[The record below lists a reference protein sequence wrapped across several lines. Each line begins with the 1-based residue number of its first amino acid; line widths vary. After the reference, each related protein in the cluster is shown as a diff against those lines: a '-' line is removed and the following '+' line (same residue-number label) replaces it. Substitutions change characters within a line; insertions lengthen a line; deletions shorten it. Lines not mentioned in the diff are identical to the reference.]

1 MPAKTRKTKD
11 PRPAVLRAL
20 GGRIRDHRK
29 NRKLS
34 QQSMAREVG
43 LSLAYISLIE
53 RGLRNPPYTR
63 VVAIARVL
71 GVSVSKLVE

>member
-1 MPAKTRKTKD
+1 MPSKTRKTKD

-20 GGRIRDHRK
+20 GDRIRDHRK
-29 NRKLS
+29 HRKLS
-34 QQSMAREVG
+34 QQSLAREVG

-71 GVSVSKLVE
+71 GVPASKLVE

>member
-1 MPAKTRKTKD
+1 MPPKTRKTKD

-20 GGRIRDHRK
+20 GDRIRDHRK
-29 NRKLS
+29 HRKLS
-34 QQSMAREVG
+34 QQSLAREVG

-71 GVSVSKLVE
+71 GVPASKLVE